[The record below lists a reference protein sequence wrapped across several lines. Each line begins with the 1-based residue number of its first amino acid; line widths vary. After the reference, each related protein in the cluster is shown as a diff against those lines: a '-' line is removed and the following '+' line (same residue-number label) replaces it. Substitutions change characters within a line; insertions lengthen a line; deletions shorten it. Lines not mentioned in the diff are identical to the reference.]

1 MSQIACLTHL
11 FPLVLFCLSSLRQY
25 PPTSSSPLYYI
36 PYISGNQVF
45 LEKFL
50 SVSHSL
56 QFKKCMLRNK
66 WVTEQKI
73 KVKFLWDV
81 RMFWMSLILTFR
93 EKPDNTPIS
102 DNANIIREITTYK
115 NCVFIHSA
123 DYLFNASLYTHT
135 ISVHHQYILNTIL
148 HYKCP
153 LISAAPHNHYC
164 FSVLHIQNQYLLAA
178 IRPYRLLVCQFW
190 WRAHET
196 PVLPQSLRAQAK
208 TNAY

>member
-11 FPLVLFCLSSLRQY
+11 FPLVLFCLSSLRKY
-25 PPTSSSPLYYI
+25 PPTSSSLLYYI

-50 SVSHSL
+50 SVSYSL

-66 WVTEQKI
+66 WVKEQKI

-123 DYLFNASLYTHT
+123 DYLFNTSLYTHT
-135 ISVHHQYILNTIL
+135 ISVQWLENNTL
-148 HYKCP
+148 QQDC
-153 LISAAPHNHYC
+153 ISATAQHPSSIHLKYNITLQVSSDIC
-164 FSVLHIQNQYLLAA
+164 SSS
-178 IRPYRLLVCQFW
+178 
-190 WRAHET
+190 
-196 PVLPQSLRAQAK
+196 QSLLL
-208 TNAY
+208 